1 MTLFTAIHPLFPQ
14 VSAYDDVGG
23 EVADIARE
31 AALSA
36 MASAHVVVLVLDV
49 AMALKSQ
56 KVCAWYGHGTHSS
69 DSEYMPRAWRV
80 QGMLSLLALS
90 SGAEACRRVV
100 HAEKVRDVVGEQLE
114 M

>member
-1 MTLFTAIHPLFPQ
+1 
-14 VSAYDDVGG
+14 
-23 EVADIARE
+23 
-31 AALSA
+31 

-56 KVCAWYGHGTHSS
+56 KVCACVCTCQRYIYGHCFGQGYGHGTHSS